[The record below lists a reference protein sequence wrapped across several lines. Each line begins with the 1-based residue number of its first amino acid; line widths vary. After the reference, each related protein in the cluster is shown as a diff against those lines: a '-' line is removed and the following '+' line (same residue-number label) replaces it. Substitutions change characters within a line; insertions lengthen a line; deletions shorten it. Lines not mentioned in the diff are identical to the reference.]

1 MSKISVPAIVIELSR
16 FTLTQQLQTSSRPS
30 APTSMGQCPPEVKF
44 RLMSKRRTHS
54 PIKRKRPTL
63 EQIIHNLRTAEQLI
77 TQGQNAADVCRA

>member
-1 MSKISVPAIVIELSR
+1 
-16 FTLTQQLQTSSRPS
+16 
-30 APTSMGQCPPEVKF
+30 MGQCPPEVKF